1 VTPDSDLSARVRSQR
16 GGPPLGAIV
25 AIVIAVA
32 LLVWLLFLR
41 GDDDGDE
48 PEQSAAGPAA
58 TKTVE
63 LVSAEDLPGA
73 VADVGY
79 PVYWLGPQ
87 GDTQYELTV
96 ITDGRTYV
104 RYLPT
109 DEEPGTTNA
118 YPTVGS
124 YAQAGAV
131 EVLERLSKRQGSETI
146 PLGGGAVAL
155 EGGDDTSVYLAY
167 PGQDTQI
174 ELFDPEPGRAL
185 QQARAGAV
193 VPLG

>member
-1 VTPDSDLSARVRSQR
+1 MAESDLSARVRRQR
-16 GGPPLGAIV
+16 GGPPVGAIV
-25 AIVIAVA
+25 AIVVAIA

-63 LVSAEDLPGA
+63 LVSGENLPGA
-73 VADVGY
+73 VAAVGY

-87 GDTQYELTV
+87 ADAQYELTV

-104 RYLPT
+104 RYLPPN
-109 DEEPGTTNA
+109 EEAGTANA

-124 YAQAGAV
+124 YAQADAV
-131 EVLERLSKRQGSETI
+131 DVLERLSKRQGSETI

-185 QQARAGAV
+185 EQARSGAV

>member
-1 VTPDSDLSARVRSQR
+1 VTPESDLSARVRRQR
-16 GGPPLGAIV
+16 GGPPVGAIV
-25 AIVIAVA
+25 AIVIAIA

-63 LVSAEDLPGA
+63 LVSTDDLPGA
-73 VADVGY
+73 VAGVGY

-87 GDTQYELTV
+87 EDANYELTV

-104 RYLPT
+104 RYLPP
-109 DEEPGTTNA
+109 DEEAGTTNA

-131 EVLERLSKRQGSETI
+131 DVLERLSKRQGSETI

-167 PGQDTQI
+167 PGQDVQI
-174 ELFDPEPGRAL
+174 ELFDPEQGRAL
-185 QQARAGAV
+185 EQARSGAV

>member
-1 VTPDSDLSARVRSQR
+1 MPESDLSARVRRQR
-16 GGPPLGAIV
+16 AGPPVGAIV

-41 GDDDGDE
+41 GDDNGDE

-73 VADVGY
+73 VAGVGY

-87 GDTQYELTV
+87 EDAQYELTV

-104 RYLPT
+104 RYLPPN
-109 DEEPGTTNA
+109 EEAGTTKA

-124 YAQAGAV
+124 YAQADAV
-131 EVLERLSKRQGSETI
+131 DVLERLSKRQGSETI

-167 PGQDTQI
+167 PGQDAQI

-185 QQARAGAV
+185 EQARSGAV

>member
-1 VTPDSDLSARVRSQR
+1 MRRQR
-16 GGPPLGAIV
+16 GGPPVGAIV
-25 AIVIAVA
+25 AIVIALA

-41 GDDDGDE
+41 GDDDE
-48 PEQSAAGPAA
+48 PERSAAGPAA

-73 VADVGY
+73 VAGVGVGY

-87 GDTQYELTV
+87 EDAQYELTV

-104 RYLPT
+104 RYLPPN
-109 DEEPGTTNA
+109 EEAGTTNA

-131 EVLERLSKRQGSETI
+131 DVLERLSKRQGSETI

-167 PGQDTQI
+167 PGQDVQI

-185 QQARAGAV
+185 EQARSGAV

>member
-1 VTPDSDLSARVRSQR
+1 MAESDLSARVRRQR
-16 GGPPLGAIV
+16 GGPPVGAIV

-32 LLVWLLFLR
+32 VLVWLLFLR

-63 LVSAEDLPGA
+63 LVSGEDLPGA

-87 GDTQYELTV
+87 EEVQYELTV

-104 RYLPT
+104 RYLP
-109 DEEPGTTNA
+109 
-118 YPTVGS
+118 PT
-124 YAQAGAV
+124 
-131 EVLERLSKRQGSETI
+131 RR
-146 PLGGGAVAL
+146 
-155 EGGDDTSVYLAY
+155 
-167 PGQDTQI
+167 
-174 ELFDPEPGRAL
+174 RARPMPIRPWAATRRR
-185 QQARAGAV
+185 ARWTFSSA
-193 VPLG
+193 